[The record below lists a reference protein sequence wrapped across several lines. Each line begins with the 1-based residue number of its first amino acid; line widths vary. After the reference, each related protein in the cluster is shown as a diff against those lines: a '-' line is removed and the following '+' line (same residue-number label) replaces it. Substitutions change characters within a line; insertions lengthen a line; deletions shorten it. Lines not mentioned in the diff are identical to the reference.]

1 MKKKG
6 KKNPPSLV
14 RPSQSQPM
22 HHTTSKNW
30 GFSRMKQEEKN
41 LNPLPTPCT
50 SSPRVCK
57 QTTACSRSVPRR
69 EDSAP
74 AANVTEYFKH
84 KQAEVLLHVFSLLV
98 FDMCAKTP
106 SSLVVTQDFTSKVHF
121 STRCCRLIAPCSLG
135 ELLLKA
141 SKKKQTFW
149 SIKATYKQKHI
160 LKINQGLLQVLYT
173 FKSSFHFRS
182 CIFPQTFVSL
192 SHWLICG

>member
-14 RPSQSQPM
+14 WPSQSQPM

-50 SSPRVCK
+50 CYLRVCK
-57 QTTACSRSVPRR
+57 QTTACSPSVPRH

-84 KQAEVLLHVFSLLV
+84 KQTEVLLHVFSVLV
-98 FDMCAKTP
+98 SDMCTKTP
-106 SSLVVTQDFTSKVHF
+106 SSSVVTQDFASKVRS
-121 STRCCRLIAPCSLG
+121 STRSCRLIAPRSLG

-141 SKKKQTFW
+141 SKKTN
-149 SIKATYKQKHI
+149 I
-160 LKINQGLLQVLYT
+160 LKYKSNLQTKTYP
-173 FKSSFHFRS
+173 RN
-182 CIFPQTFVSL
+182 
-192 SHWLICG
+192 